1 MVGPLLNEVH
11 EQKQQIES
19 LTKTIESLETN
30 QEKQIQSLNEKIV
43 ALEARLS

>member
-1 MVGPLLNEVH
+1 LLNKIQ

-19 LTKTIESLETN
+19 LTKTIESLEAN

-43 ALEARLS
+43 ALEAKLD